1 MSYMSKKTQKRQTT
15 IISLSDR
22 NQQELNDI
30 KEQKEQIQKDYA
42 EKKDGKWQFLIRLDK
57 LNIN

>member
-1 MSYMSKKTQKRQTT
+1 MSKKTQKRQTT